1 MVTKNTILIYNIHS
15 LIKNRIYGVI
25 KLIKFTNVE
34 KVYSDRNKSL
44 DNINLGIS
52 QGEFVFLVGHSG
64 AGKSTLLKILT
75 REEKVSSGKISVL
88 GQDLS
93 KIKHQKIH
101 NYRRNLGVV
110 FQDFRLL
117 KDKTVYENVE
127 IAMRAVG
134 ANPKDIKPRV
144 MFVLE
149 KVKIADKYN
158 KYPDELSGG
167 EIQRVAIARAIVN
180 KPSIIIADECT
191 GNLDIENSKVI
202 LKILTDINK
211 EGVTVVMATHDN
223 EIIKLF
229 PNRVIQLEKGKIIK
243 DTKREM
249 YEGTI

>member
-1 MVTKNTILIYNIHS
+1 M
-15 LIKNRIYGVI
+15 
-25 KLIKFTNVE
+25 IKFTNVE

-52 QGEFVFLVGHSG
+52 QGEFIFLVGHSG

-75 REEKVSSGKISVL
+75 REEKVSSGRVSVL

-93 KIKHQKIH
+93 KIKHRKIH
-101 NYRRNLGVV
+101 EYRRKLGVV
-110 FQDFRLL
+110 FQDFRILR
-117 KDKTVYENVE
+117 DKTVYENVE

-134 ANPKDIKPRV
+134 ANSKTIKPSV
-144 MFVLE
+144 MSVLE

-167 EIQRVAIARAIVN
+167 ELQRVAIARAIVN

-191 GNLDIENSKVI
+191 GNLDIENSISI
-202 LKILTDINK
+202 LEILNDINK
-211 EGVTVVMATHDN
+211 EGVTIIMATHDN
-223 EIIKLF
+223 EIINLF
-229 PNRVIQLEKGKIIK
+229 PKRVIQLEKGKIIR

-249 YEGTI
+249 YEATV